1 MSRDFIIT
9 MDAFETAKS
18 RFLSSLSAQEAATLG
33 TPHTAEDVLTE
44 VRNAE
49 ENHRKKSTTRR
60 YAKNIEPFLRGIEQ
74 YGKAMD
80 VFVNVY
86 PEVLSLILGSVR
98 RILHVCENSRR
109 VSYHTG
115 PERTYAC

>member
-33 TPHTAEDVLTE
+33 TPHTAEDVLSE

-86 PEVLSLILGSVR
+86 PEVLSLIWGSVR
-98 RILHVCENSRR
+98 LILHVCDNNRGLS
-109 VSYHTG
+109 SFTN